1 MAKMNYPTYEPSYGY
16 MTEKIRHA
24 YVAMAIDKKILPS
37 TAYRMHDIMS
47 LSAPNNPSKPI
58 QFWQLY
64 SVLGQKRIVGII
76 QNFYRRVY
84 KDKAW
89 FRTVFASVGDERHHV
104 RTQSAMWLD
113 AMGGGLKYHGA
124 EFRLNFHHQHNAFQL
139 MNEKGAERWIKLMVE
154 TLDAYENYMTRD
166 PRVRA
171 SLNTFLGYFMD
182 KYEQEFGFQT
192 TSVFGPKNASMSRK
206 INFMNMTDA
215 DIEALSEA
223 ELKEGLAGRGVGVK
237 KQLQKSE
244 LVKLA
249 KRL

>member
-1 MAKMNYPTYEPSYGY
+1 
-16 MTEKIRHA
+16 
-24 YVAMAIDKKILPS
+24 
-37 TAYRMHDIMS
+37 
-47 LSAPNNPSKPI
+47 
-58 QFWQLY
+58 
-64 SVLGQKRIVGII
+64 
-76 QNFYRRVY
+76 
-84 KDKAW
+84 
-89 FRTVFASVGDERHHV
+89 
-104 RTQSAMWLD
+104 MWLD

-154 TLDAYENYMTRD
+154 TLDAYQNYMTRD

-192 TSVFGPKNASMSRK
+192 TSVFGPKNAPMSLK

-223 ELKEGLAGRGVGVK
+223 KLKEGLAGRGVSVK

>member
-1 MAKMNYPTYEPSYGY
+1 MAKMNYRTYEPSYGY

-24 YVAMAIDKKILPS
+24 YIATAIDKKILPS
-37 TAYRMHDIMS
+37 AAYQMHDIVS
-47 LSAPNNPSKPI
+47 LFAPNNPSKPI

-64 SVLGQKRIVGII
+64 SVLGPKRIVAII
-76 QNFYRRVY
+76 QNFYRKVY
-84 KDKAW
+84 QDEAW
-89 FRTVFASVGDERHHV
+89 FRRVFARVGHERYHV

-154 TLDAYENYMTRD
+154 TLDTSQKYMTRD

-182 KYEQEFGFQT
+182 KYEEEFGFQT
-192 TSVFGPKNASMSRK
+192 TSVFGPNNAAVSKKM
-206 INFMNMTDA
+206 NFMNMTDA

-223 ELKEGLAGRGVGVK
+223 ELKKGLAGRGVGVN

-244 LVKLA
+244 LVELA
-249 KRL
+249 KCL

>member
-1 MAKMNYPTYEPSYGY
+1 MAKTNYPTYEPSYGY

-24 YVAMAIDKKILPS
+24 YIAKSIDKKILPS
-37 TAYRMHDIMS
+37 TAYREQDIVS

-64 SVLGQKRIVGII
+64 SVLGQRRIVRIV
-76 QNFYRRVY
+76 QNFYSRVY
-84 KDKAW
+84 QDEDW
-89 FRTVFASVGDERHHV
+89 FRTVFARVGDEQHHV

-154 TLDAYENYMTRD
+154 TLDACQNYMTHD

-182 KYEQEFGFQT
+182 KYELEFGFQT
-192 TSVFGPKNASMSRK
+192 NSVFGPKNAPMSRK
-206 INFMNMTDA
+206 LNFMNMTDA

-223 ELKEGLAGRGVGVK
+223 ELKEGLTGRGVDVK
-237 KQLQKSE
+237 KQLQKRE

>member
-1 MAKMNYPTYEPSYGY
+1 
-16 MTEKIRHA
+16 
-24 YVAMAIDKKILPS
+24 
-37 TAYRMHDIMS
+37 
-47 LSAPNNPSKPI
+47 
-58 QFWQLY
+58 
-64 SVLGQKRIVGII
+64 
-76 QNFYRRVY
+76 
-84 KDKAW
+84 
-89 FRTVFASVGDERHHV
+89 
-104 RTQSAMWLD
+104 
-113 AMGGGLKYHGA
+113 
-124 EFRLNFHHQHNAFQL
+124 

-154 TLDAYENYMTRD
+154 TLDAYQNYMTRD

-192 TSVFGPKNASMSRK
+192 TSVFGPKNAPMSRK
-206 INFMNMTDA
+206 VNFMNMTDA

-223 ELKEGLAGRGVGVK
+223 KLKEGLAGRGVGVK

>member
-1 MAKMNYPTYEPSYGY
+1 
-16 MTEKIRHA
+16 
-24 YVAMAIDKKILPS
+24 
-37 TAYRMHDIMS
+37 
-47 LSAPNNPSKPI
+47 
-58 QFWQLY
+58 
-64 SVLGQKRIVGII
+64 
-76 QNFYRRVY
+76 
-84 KDKAW
+84 
-89 FRTVFASVGDERHHV
+89 
-104 RTQSAMWLD
+104 
-113 AMGGGLKYHGA
+113 
-124 EFRLNFHHQHNAFQL
+124 
-139 MNEKGAERWIKLMVE
+139 MVE

-192 TSVFGPKNASMSRK
+192 TSVFGPKNAPMSRK
-206 INFMNMTDA
+206 VNFMNMTDA

-223 ELKEGLAGRGVGVK
+223 KLKEGLAGRGVGVK